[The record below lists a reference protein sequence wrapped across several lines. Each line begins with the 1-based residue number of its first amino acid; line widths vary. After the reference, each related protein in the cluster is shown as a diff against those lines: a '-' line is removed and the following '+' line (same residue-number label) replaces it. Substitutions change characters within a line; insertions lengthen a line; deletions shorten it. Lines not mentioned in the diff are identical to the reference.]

1 MLPSARPCVCHSD
14 LVGKSPTRAAS
25 VIWFVGAALVGA
37 VAAGLHLLRSQILG
51 AHQGV
56 TLTLSAFG
64 LTALAAVMLF
74 HGVVLAARA
83 QDAAAGPDPLELDDS
98 LDEAE
103 DADDLDDFD
112 LDEFGRVEP
121 AADAREPAVDRAVP
135 VDAPDDAR
143 PEPAGHQAAATVE
156 DPERDDAQARDGDT
170 AYDPSAGDGPAVY
183 TFRRGKPVPEP
194 TPRADRPPRRDRPA

>member
-14 LVGKSPTRAAS
+14 LVGNSRTRAAA

-37 VAAGLHLLRSQILG
+37 VAGGLHLLRSQIFG
-51 AHQGV
+51 AHQGLS
-56 TLTLSAFG
+56 LTLSAFG

-83 QDAAAGPDPLELDDS
+83 QDAVAGPDPLELDDS

-103 DADDLDDFD
+103 DTDDLDDLD
-112 LDEFGRVEP
+112 LD
-121 AADAREPAVDRAVP
+121 DAQ
-135 VDAPDDAR
+135 

-194 TPRADRPPRRDRPA
+194 APRADRPPRRDRPA